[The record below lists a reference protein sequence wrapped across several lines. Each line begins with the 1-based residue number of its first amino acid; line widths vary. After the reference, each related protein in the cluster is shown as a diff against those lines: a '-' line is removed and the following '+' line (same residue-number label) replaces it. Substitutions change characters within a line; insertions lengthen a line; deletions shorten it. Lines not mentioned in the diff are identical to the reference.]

1 MIDTAQD
8 YLRRLDEGRP
18 DLLDLFTE
26 DAEIYFP
33 KFGVTKGRQHL
44 LEMLGGFGGQVEY
57 TRHDYATL
65 NFLPSGDSL
74 VVEGTS
80 QGKLAGKTWEGGKL
94 PADVF
99 AMSSASAMAG
109 YRACTFI
116 STQTT
121 RGRMHR
127 DFVGDP
133 NAFGEPELNRSIS
146 ES

>member
-1 MIDTAQD
+1 MRNSRQSMIDTAQD

-57 TRHDYATL
+57 IRHDYATL

-80 QGKLAGKTWEGGKL
+80 QGKLAGKTWEGGKT
-94 PADVF
+94 PGGRFCKVF
-99 AMSSASAMAG
+99 RFRDGRISSLHI
-109 YRACTFI
+109 FL
-116 STQTT
+116 
-121 RGRMHR
+121 
-127 DFVGDP
+127 DP
-133 NAFGEPELNRSIS
+133 DYTGEDAPRFRWGSQRTW
-146 ES
+146 

>member
-57 TRHDYATL
+57 IRHDYATL

-80 QGKLAGKTWEGGKL
+80 QGKLAGKTWEGGKT
-94 PADVF
+94 PGGRFCNVF
-99 AMSSASAMAG
+99 RFRDGQISSLHI
-109 YRACTFI
+109 YL
-116 STQTT
+116 
-121 RGRMHR
+121 
-127 DFVGDP
+127 DP
-133 NAFGEPELNRSIS
+133 DYTGEDAPRFRWGSQRTW
-146 ES
+146 